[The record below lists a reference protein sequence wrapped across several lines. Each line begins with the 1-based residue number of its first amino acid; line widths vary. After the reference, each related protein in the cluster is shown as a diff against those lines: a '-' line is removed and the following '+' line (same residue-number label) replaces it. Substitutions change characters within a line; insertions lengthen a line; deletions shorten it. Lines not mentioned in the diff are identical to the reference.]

1 MYRTKSS
8 KGQMKTIHP
17 LLVIKMCRGG
27 RMFAPTKTW
36 RRWHRKINQ
45 KQRRYAMC
53 SALAAS
59 ALPALVMAR
68 GHRVDEI
75 PEVPLVVSDA
85 VESLQKTSAAVK
97 LLKAVNA
104 YGDVEKCKDSKKIRA
119 GKVSLTLV
127 ITISEIG

>member
-1 MYRTKSS
+1 
-8 KGQMKTIHP
+8 
-17 LLVIKMCRGG
+17 
-27 RMFAPTKTW
+27 MFAPTKTW

-75 PEVPLVVSDA
+75 PEVPLVVSDSI
-85 VESLQKTSAAVK
+85 ESLQKTSAAVK

-119 GKVSLTLV
+119 GKVSLGVVYSQASLIRHQRDRAKCQLCKAVYNIEVATV
-127 ITISEIG
+127 

>member
-1 MYRTKSS
+1 
-8 KGQMKTIHP
+8 
-17 LLVIKMCRGG
+17 MCRGG

-75 PEVPLVVSDA
+75 SEVPLVVSDSI
-85 VESLQKTSAAVK
+85 ESLQKTSAAVK

-119 GKVSLTLV
+119 GKVSGIQSSLLDTDTKGTGLSV
-127 ITISEIG
+127 RGLYIIEVAAV

>member
-1 MYRTKSS
+1 
-8 KGQMKTIHP
+8 
-17 LLVIKMCRGG
+17 
-27 RMFAPTKTW
+27 MFAPTKTW

-75 PEVPLVVSDA
+75 PEVPLVVSDSI
-85 VESLQKTSAAVK
+85 ESLQKTSAAVK

-119 GKVSLTLV
+119 GKVSLGVVYSQASLIRTPKRQGFAKVSIILR
-127 ITISEIG
+127 

>member
-1 MYRTKSS
+1 
-8 KGQMKTIHP
+8 
-17 LLVIKMCRGG
+17 
-27 RMFAPTKTW
+27 MFAPTKTW

-75 PEVPLVVSDA
+75 PEVPLVVSDSI
-85 VESLQKTSAAVK
+85 ESLQKTSAAVK

-119 GKVSLTLV
+119 GKVSLGVVYSQASLILTPKGQGCV
-127 ITISEIG
+127 SFAKVSII